1 MNNKIKIDNFWK
13 AGGICEIEL
22 YPDITRFLNTGYV
35 LFANSKESFIESYR
49 KLFSIYTELLYKYN
63 VGIRSEKHIIRSV
76 RFLLNGISYT
86 LDGNFPLDVTT
97 ERKETR
103 YLVAT
108 GKYYRGATI

>member
-1 MNNKIKIDNFWK
+1 MNNKIKIDSFWK

-22 YPDITRFLNTGYV
+22 YPDITHFLKADYV

-49 KLFSIYTELLYKYN
+49 KLFATYTELLYKYN
-63 VGIRSEKHIIRSV
+63 IPLKSEKQLIRSV

-86 LDGNFPLDVTT
+86 LDGNFPIDVTS
-97 ERKETR
+97 KSKKQH

-108 GKYYRGATI
+108 GKYYRGETI

>member
-13 AGGICEIEL
+13 AGGICEMEL

-35 LFANSKESFIESYR
+35 LFANSKKSFIESYR

-63 VGIRSEKHIIRSV
+63 IPLKSEKQLIRSV

-86 LDGNFPLDVTT
+86 LDGNFPLDATT

-108 GKYYRGATI
+108 GKYYRGATL